1 MSPFHNVPAQVCSP
15 LCGCKM
21 VNFFESVLA
30 DIPNPKITCYGVER
44 ETEGIAQAKEP
55 DLCTASACCK
65 GIAWRN
71 GIVQSGGMRGVNID
85 SEHFAEERICI
96 LTVPEGVAAA
106 ATISESDI
114 KEAILAECETAA
126 VVVRER
132 LIDREED
139 VFRCGVREI
148 GIGRRSGEFGD
159 DGL

>member
-30 DIPNPKITCYGVER
+30 EIPNPKITCYGVER

-114 KEAILAECETAA
+114 RKPSLPNARTPPVLFQNGCMTVKRMVFGGGA
-126 VVVRER
+126 VEFEM
-132 LIDREED
+132 DEE
-139 VFRCGVREI
+139 
-148 GIGRRSGEFGD
+148 
-159 DGL
+159 